1 MHPHDSFSLVKEWPV
16 RVHKRRLIISFGSVA
31 DQPKGREISFLKF
44 SAKWKLINWLGGLWT
59 TFIMGNNE
67 GIKSCVGSGAE
78 FCHVLNCILA
88 NFPKEKFGLFGIK
101 VGPIPPCE
109 GEIWLSKARLMSRG
123 SDFAIF
129 CIFKKYTKR
138 LFHPKNNNVLY
149 FN

>member
-67 GIKSCVGSGAE
+67 GIKSCG
-78 FCHVLNCILA
+78 
-88 NFPKEKFGLFGIK
+88 
-101 VGPIPPCE
+101 
-109 GEIWLSKARLMSRG
+109 
-123 SDFAIF
+123 
-129 CIFKKYTKR
+129 KR
-138 LFHPKNNNVLY
+138 R
-149 FN
+149 